1 MEEQNIP
8 RKRTP
13 RGKSKFEQFKEEK
26 LPFVI
31 AIAAGVLILIFIIG
45 SIYNAVERARLDR
58 EWAAVMEAQSQ
69 NQQNEL
75 DAQVAELLQQADI
88 AAKQYDYELALS
100 ILDPVLKDANT
111 YPELSNAITTYQA
124 AQATLIAWDDPAQ
137 IPNLSFQMLIA
148 DPSRAFNDEEYGSSL
163 NRNYITTAEFSAILE
178 QLYSNGYVLVGL
190 EDVYTNR
197 ASEDGAAAYMANT
210 IYLPDG
216 KKPIMLTQTNVNY
229 DQYLIDSNKDGDLTD
244 GRGFAN
250 KLLIENDRLVSQMV
264 DSTGNTLTGEYDMI
278 PILESFIASHP
289 DFSYRGAKAIIAVS
303 GHEGL
308 FGYRTNNKNSDTYF
322 EDMDQAATVAQWLRD
337 NGYDLACY
345 TYGNMAY
352 GDKTVAEI
360 RADQEQ
366 WNNEVSAVLGDTNI
380 LVFAQ
385 RSDIGDT
392 GSYAGASFEILMD
405 QGYRY
410 YIGFSTDGNPW
421 SKATT
426 QYVRQGRIMVAGA
439 TLAHNESWF
448 SGILDPSAVLDTSR
462 SDIPSW

>member
-1 MEEQNIP
+1 
-8 RKRTP
+8 
-13 RGKSKFEQFKEEK
+13 
-26 LPFVI
+26 
-31 AIAAGVLILIFIIG
+31 
-45 SIYNAVERARLDR
+45 
-58 EWAAVMEAQSQ
+58 
-69 NQQNEL
+69 
-75 DAQVAELLQQADI
+75 
-88 AAKQYDYELALS
+88 
-100 ILDPVLKDANT
+100 
-111 YPELSNAITTYQA
+111 
-124 AQATLIAWDDPAQ
+124 
-137 IPNLSFQMLIA
+137 MLIA

-264 DSTGNTLTGEYDMI
+264 DSTCNTLTGEYDMI

-426 QYVRQGRIMVAGA
+426 QYVRHGRIMVAGA

-448 SGILDPSAVLDTSR
+448 SGILDPSAVLDASR
-462 SDIPSW
+462 SDIPTW